1 MKFEFKD
8 FLLNENRAHLGQR
21 MSDILNSLQELE
33 ENGKSLGT
41 RQMVK
46 DSEGVVNQLRRILHT
61 HWGKEEEKHLKPLQK
76 VGVALMKAIEEK
88 SNLPDAITGS
98 TREMEKLMTDMK
110 VPVNKLAAPEGA
122 ERPKESG
129 EGEVGVAGPQGE
141 APEQPPEQPQQPPG
155 APGTPPA
162 AAGAMPVPGAMP
174 PPPGMPGMPG
184 AI

>member
-1 MKFEFKD
+1 MKFRD
-8 FLLNENRAHLGQR
+8 FLLNENRAYLGQR
-21 MSDILNSLQELE
+21 IGDILNSLQELE

-41 RQMVK
+41 RQMVR

-88 SNLPDAITGS
+88 SNLPDAIGGS

-110 VPVNKLAAPEGA
+110 VPVNKLASPEGA
-122 ERPKESG
+122 EKPKEAS

-141 APEQPPEQPQQPPG
+141 TPEQPPQQPPG

-162 AAGAMPVPGAMP
+162 GAGAMPMPGVPGGP
-174 PPPGMPGMPG
+174 PAPPGVPGMPG

>member
-8 FLLNENRAHLGQR
+8 FLLNENRAYLGQR

-88 SNLPDAITGS
+88 SNLPDAISGS
-98 TREMEKLMTDMK
+98 TKEMEKLMTDMK
-110 VPVNKLAAPEGA
+110 MPVNKLAAPQGVEQ
-122 ERPKESG
+122 PKESG
-129 EGEVGVAGPQGE
+129 EAEIGVAGPQG
-141 APEQPPEQPQQPPG
+141 APPEQPPQ
-155 APGTPPA
+155 PPA
-162 AAGAMPVPGAMP
+162 APPAGAGAMPAPGAMP
-174 PPPGMPGMPG
+174 PPPAPGMPGMPG